1 MNRERAEGQR
11 NSMQVGQYHITF
23 DEAGAFIEHA
33 STHAHYRVQA
43 LTATNAIDF
52 MKHHRQLIFAMIGN
66 HPGDLEA
73 YRLQPHTDGC
83 TE

>member
-11 NSMQVGQYHITF
+11 NSMQVGQDHITF

-52 MKHHRQLIFAMIGN
+52 MKHHRQLIFAIMRN
-66 HPGDLEA
+66 SPVELEA
-73 YRLQPHTDGC
+73 YRLQPDTGGC